1 MSLLSEIVTLRILT
15 VLVKIKTNTQQI
27 QELLFRLSNI
37 VLTCSTVVKFA
48 YYTYVIIERHLI
60 ITRTP

>member
-1 MSLLSEIVTLRILT
+1 M
-15 VLVKIKTNTQQI
+15 LVKIKTNKQQI

-37 VLTCSTVVKFA
+37 VHNYMLTYSTVVKFA
-48 YYTYVIIERHLI
+48 YYTYVIIERHLN

>member
-1 MSLLSEIVTLRILT
+1 MSLLKWNS
-15 VLVKIKTNTQQI
+15 NTKNTYCVGENKNKQQI

-37 VLTCSTVVKFA
+37 VYANYTVVKFA
-48 YYTYVIIERHLI
+48 YYTYVIIERHLN